1 LKHQKIKDDFDIV
14 KGLGQGQYGEV
25 KLARNKKTGVL
36 EVIKKINV
44 APMDTKNEEMTKNEI
59 EMLI

>member
-1 LKHQKIKDDFDIV
+1 V
-14 KGLGQGQYGEV
+14 KNLGEGQYGEV